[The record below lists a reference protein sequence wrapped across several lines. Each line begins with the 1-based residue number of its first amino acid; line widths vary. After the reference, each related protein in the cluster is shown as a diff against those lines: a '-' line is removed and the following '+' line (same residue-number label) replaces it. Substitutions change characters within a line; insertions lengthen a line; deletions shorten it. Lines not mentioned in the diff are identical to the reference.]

1 MHGAECSIV
10 DWVHEATWQGETY
23 MRPSIQRTLTGL
35 LVVGALA
42 FAAARADARGG
53 GGGGFH
59 GGGGGFHGGGF
70 GGGGFHEGGGFQ
82 ANISHFGHDHGF
94 RHGGYGYGGYYGD
107 YGYGDYCNQYY
118 PTGNLIYCGLP

>member
-1 MHGAECSIV
+1 MN
-10 DWVHEATWQGETY
+10 
-23 MRPSIQRTLTGL
+23 RPDVLRVLFLSVVLVTLGL
-35 LVVGALA
+35 STESA
-42 FAAARADARGG
+42 FAGGPGGGGFHG

-59 GGGGGFHGGGF
+59 GGGFGGGGFHGGGF